1 MTDNNHNTQHPTP
14 TNRLR
19 WSWFPS
25 LFLGDGMLLSLI
37 VLALVVLRRFGVN
50 NALTTLYISLLCLPF
65 LLRPLFEMVV
75 AHFRGTI
82 KVWILSAEFICTLSL
97 WAIAFTLPTNYWLQG
112 FMCFMPFIIV
122 SGIFYKIAIR
132 RFYINRTDDIPPFHR
147 LIARLSRC
155 ASLMFGIG
163 TMTMLSGNM
172 EVLTRNVRY
181 SWSVMFYIMAG
192 IEFFLWLWHSIFL
205 PGGKKPY
212 AMPKDLLGLHRGEFL
227 VVMRLMTRGLR
238 NHFMLFSLL
247 FILPEALA
255 AAISPLLYIDP
266 PHNGGLGLSPQEFG
280 LSFGTIGVVALFA
293 GIHLGNKAIA
303 RCGLRR
309 CILPMALLMS
319 LHGLMMTFMSFNTAA
334 SLGIICFSTFIGY
347 AALGIGMSAY
357 WTMIDR
363 FANAGSG
370 TELRNAI
377 ALGIMSL
384 IIIIAVLFSGLMQNV
399 IGYRQFFLL
408 TTSLYFVP
416 IVIAAINVFVF
427 RK

>member
-1 MTDNNHNTQHPTP
+1 
-14 TNRLR
+14 
-19 WSWFPS
+19 
-25 LFLGDGMLLSLI
+25 
-37 VLALVVLRRFGVN
+37 
-50 NALTTLYISLLCLPF
+50 
-65 LLRPLFEMVV
+65 
-75 AHFRGTI
+75 
-82 KVWILSAEFICTLSL
+82 
-97 WAIAFTLPTNYWLQG
+97 
-112 FMCFMPFIIV
+112 
-122 SGIFYKIAIR
+122 
-132 RFYINRTDDIPPFHR
+132 
-147 LIARLSRC
+147 
-155 ASLMFGIG
+155 MFGIG

>member
-1 MTDNNHNTQHPTP
+1 MNKVFELNTE
-14 TNRLR
+14 
-19 WSWFPS
+19 S
-25 LFLGDGMLLSLI
+25 LKE
-37 VLALVVLRRFGVN
+37 
-50 NALTTLYISLLCLPF
+50 LCLPF

-82 KVWILSAEFICTLSL
+82 KVWILSSEFICTLSL

-112 FMCFMPFIIV
+112 FLCFMPFIIV

-163 TMTMLSGNM
+163 AMTMLSGNM

-227 VVMRLMTRGLR
+227 VVVRMMTRGLR

-255 AAISPLLYIDP
+255 AAISPLLYIDA

-357 WTMIDR
+357 WAMIDR

-384 IIIIAVLFSGLMQNV
+384 IIIIAVLLSGLMQNV

>member
-1 MTDNNHNTQHPTP
+1 MTDNNHNTQYPTS

-37 VLALVVLRRFGVN
+37 VLALVVLRRFGLN
-50 NALTTLYISLLCLPF
+50 NAITTLYISLLCLPF

-75 AHFRGTI
+75 AHFHGTT
-82 KVWILSAEFICTLSL
+82 KVWILSSEFICTLSL

-112 FMCFMPFIIV
+112 FLCFMPFIMV

-132 RFYINRTDDIPPFHR
+132 RFYINKTADVPPFHK

-163 TMTMLSGNM
+163 AMTMLTGNL

-181 SWSVMFYIMAG
+181 SWSIVFYIMAG

-212 AMPKDLLGLHRGEFL
+212 AQSKDLTGLHRGEFRL
-227 VVMRLMTRGLR
+227 VMRMMTSGLR

-247 FILPEALA
+247 FILPGALT
-255 AAISPLLYIDP
+255 AAISPLLYIDA

-280 LSFGTIGVVALFA
+280 LSFGTIGIIALFA

-319 LHGLMMTFMSFNTAA
+319 LHGLMMTFLSFNTAA
-334 SLGIICFSTFIGY
+334 TLGIICFSTFIAY
-347 AALGIGMSAY
+347 AALGFGMSSY
-357 WTMIDR
+357 WAIVDR
-363 FANAGSG
+363 FAYSGSSN
-370 TELRNAI
+370 ELRNAI

-384 IIIIAVLFSGLMQNV
+384 IVIVSVLLSGLTQND
-399 IGYRQFFLL
+399 IGYRQFFIL
-408 TTSLYFVP
+408 TTGFYIVP
-416 IVIAAINVFVF
+416 IVVAAVNVFMF

>member
-1 MTDNNHNTQHPTP
+1 M
-14 TNRLR
+14 
-19 WSWFPS
+19 
-25 LFLGDGMLLSLI
+25 I

-82 KVWILSAEFICTLSL
+82 KVWILSSEFICTLSL

-112 FMCFMPFIIV
+112 FLYFMPFIIV

-163 TMTMLSGNM
+163 AMTMLSGNM

-227 VVMRLMTRGLR
+227 VVVRMMTRGLR

-255 AAISPLLYIDP
+255 AAISPLLYIDA

-280 LSFGTIGVVALFA
+280 LSFGTIGVVALFT

-303 RCGLRR
+303 RCRLRR

-357 WTMIDR
+357 WAMIDR

-384 IIIIAVLFSGLMQNV
+384 IIIIAVLLSGLMQNV

-416 IVIAAINVFVF
+416 IVIATINVFVF